1 MTLPRL
7 SEQQPPLLT
16 YQIEDGEPIYEA
28 ITEVFGAI
36 GVEVYE
42 EKTTI
47 EDWTNGLFDLRL
59 LNSEGPHRVSTII
72 WDHPIVITPDEI
84 RIYEHL

>member
-28 ITEVFGAI
+28 ITEAFGAI

-42 EKTTI
+42 E
-47 EDWTNGLFDLRL
+47 
-59 LNSEGPHRVSTII
+59 
-72 WDHPIVITPDEI
+72 
-84 RIYEHL
+84 